1 MMSKYEISDELI
13 AKYMSGKAS
22 QEEADAVMEYLS
34 QKDERVDDF
43 LNECAAVELH
53 HNDTKAVGG
62 KHRAL
67 HRWWVAVAGAAAVAT
82 VVLVAVFAFRKEDG
96 PLMADQERQSVD
108 STLVN
113 AGNNVEEDETYW
125 AETTPKDEPASPKIV
140 NTEDKNEQVSPQ
152 ILHSGEERKNY
163 AGEVRKENMATMVFP
178 SLNEVEIN
186 KRSVTFRWNSD
197 AETITLYICNEVGTV
212 LQKIDVSGK
221 SLYRYQIPDAFLS
234 IDWKMLFEFDDA
246 PSVEKSGRIF
256 VE

>member
-1 MMSKYEISDELI
+1 MSKQKISDELI

-22 QEEADAVMEYLS
+22 QEEADAVLEYLS
-34 QKDERVDDF
+34 QTDERVDDF

-53 HNDTKAVGG
+53 HNSTKSAVG
-62 KHRAL
+62 KHRTL
-67 HRWWVAVAGAAAVAT
+67 HRWWVVAAGAAAVAA

-96 PLMADQERQSVD
+96 PLLAEQERQSAD

-113 AGNNVEEDETYW
+113 AGSNVKEDESFL
-125 AETTPKDEPASPKIV
+125 AETTPKDESASIENVK
-140 NTEDKNEQVSPQ
+140 TENKSEQVSPQ
-152 ILHSGEERKNY
+152 VLHSGEERKNY

-178 SLNEVEIN
+178 SLNEVEVN

-221 SLYRYQIPDAFLS
+221 SLYRYQIPDVFLS
-234 IDWKMLFEFDDA
+234 IDWKMLFEFNDA
-246 PSVEKSGRIF
+246 PSVEKSGRIY

>member
-1 MMSKYEISDELI
+1 MSKQKISDELI

-22 QEEADAVMEYLS
+22 KEEADAVLEYLS
-34 QKDERVDDF
+34 QTDERVDDF

-53 HNDTKAVGG
+53 HNSTKATIG
-62 KHRAL
+62 KHRTL
-67 HRWWVAVAGAAAVAT
+67 HRWWVVAAGAAAVAA

-96 PLMADQERQSVD
+96 PLLAEQERQSTD
-108 STLVN
+108 SALVN
-113 AGNNVEEDETYW
+113 AGNHVEEDESYL
-125 AETTPKDEPASPKIV
+125 AETSPNDEPAP
-140 NTEDKNEQVSPQ
+140 TENVKSENKGEQVSPQ
-152 ILHSGEERKNY
+152 VLHSGEERKNY

-178 SLNEVEIN
+178 SLNEVEVN
-186 KRSVTFRWNSD
+186 KQTVTFRWNSD

-234 IDWKMLFEFDDA
+234 IDWRMLFEFNDA
-246 PSVEKSGRIF
+246 PSVEKSGRIY